1 MTDINKIIANNEAA
15 EREIVTIFEHKTA
28 GSDEVKGFKAA
39 VITRK
44 TEKTMFG
51 ERTRTFYQLLE
62 DATQW
67 GYSAGEIYEA

>member
-1 MTDINKIIANNEAA
+1 MTDFFAKNVAA
-15 EREIVTIFEHKTA
+15 EREITTIFKHKTA
-28 GSDEVKGFKAA
+28 GSDEEKGFKAA

-62 DATQW
+62 DAPQW
-67 GYSAGEIYEA
+67 GYQAGEIYEA